1 MVKPVGASLNP
12 SDPCT
17 SIATIWPV
25 TQLSARSLTEYSWR
39 PATPT
44 GTSSRDGDIQHGPG
58 DDQDGIHDGRAISPH
73 NELAPGRN
81 QTHPEAARRCGAWRT
96 NCEKVT
102 RNTVG
107 SYEVPVPM
115 RILRPPNSKSASL
128 HTLGNCHIHVNM
140 NSGERLFPWSSPV
153 SFYYRQ

>member
-1 MVKPVGASLNP
+1 MKPVGATFNP

-17 SIATIWPV
+17 SIATIWPL

-58 DDQDGIHDGRAISPH
+58 DDQSGIHDGRAISPH
-73 NELAPGRN
+73 NEFAPGRN

-96 NCEKVT
+96 NCQKGGDGYSMYQVL
-102 RNTVG
+102 
-107 SYEVPVPM
+107 VPEP
-115 RILRPPNSKSASL
+115 IPENS
-128 HTLGNCHIHVNM
+128 
-140 NSGERLFPWSSPV
+140 NSPIAK
-153 SFYYRQ
+153 